1 MINGW
6 RCYEAM
12 NELEKRRWWKNA
24 KGNCT
29 VLLNDKWDDFAQFI
43 SASFVW
49 EHTKEGQD
57 YWREIAEK
65 YKLHDTLSPHK
76 KFGYRS
82 PRKPFT

>member
-1 MINGW
+1 MIDGW

-24 KGNCT
+24 KGNRT
-29 VLLNDKWDDFAQFI
+29 VFLNGSWDNFAEFI

-65 YKLHDTLSPHK
+65 YKLHDTLSPHRR
-76 KFGYRS
+76 FDYRS